1 MTIVMTM
8 AGVNCDAKVLD
19 NEITCRIPKNMSI
32 PSEGLPVKVGRI
44 PGNVERLSFLV
55 SDRAVSQPGSVETA
69 QIIINLAFSFFL
81 VSGL

>member
-44 PGNVERLSFLV
+44 PGN
-55 SDRAVSQPGSVETA
+55 
-69 QIIINLAFSFFL
+69 I
-81 VSGL
+81 

>member
-32 PSEGLPVKVGRI
+32 PSEGLPVKVGQSSRQNLK
-44 PGNVERLSFLV
+44 PLFLLS
-55 SDRAVSQPGSVETA
+55 
-69 QIIINLAFSFFL
+69 
-81 VSGL
+81 